1 MGRAEMRRK
10 ERERRIE
17 RNKIINN
24 LTKNGPTN
32 EMIEKAVHIA
42 SANNVELLM
51 TCFAL
56 SLYDEFGF
64 KEKRISRCLNKVS
77 EYMNKVV
84 NDEVDLKDLQKRLEK
99 NTGIEIKCE

>member
-1 MGRAEMRRK
+1 MGRS
-10 ERERRIE
+10 ERRRAERQQRLE
-17 RNKIINN
+17 RNKIINK
-24 LTKNGPTN
+24 LTQNGPTN
-32 EMIEKAVHIA
+32 EMINDAVHIA

-56 SLYDEFGF
+56 SLHDEFGF

-77 EYMNKVV
+77 EYMDKIL
-84 NDEVDLKDLQKRLEK
+84 NDETDLKELQKQLQD